1 MGHTASD
8 GTSPVVQVTRVT
20 PEITLADRIGTL
32 KTRLGIGRMNYS
44 VSPGLYAMGNP
55 TVDSHVFLSANFKL
69 SFDILRQ
76 GLAGMDAWL
85 LVLDTKGINVWCAAG
100 KGTFGTDEI
109 VNRVAVTGLER
120 VVSHRRLIVPQLGA
134 PGVAAHEVRRRTG
147 FSVIYGPVR
156 SRDIKAF
163 LDAGMKATPEM
174 RRVRFPLYDR
184 LVLTPIEV
192 ANGGKYFLAIAAIFF
207 LLSGLNRSGYAGD
220 LLISNGSRSTVNLLL
235 AFLGG
240 TVLSPILLPWV
251 PGRSFAF
258 KGLLVG
264 LVLFLV
270 SFFNDLTG
278 QSSVETVAWLL
289 LIPAIASFITL
300 NFTGVSTYTSPS
312 GVRKEMRIAIPAQL
326 GAAILGICLW
336 IAGRFVY

>member
-1 MGHTASD
+1 MVNHAAPD
-8 GTSPVVQVTRVT
+8 WTSPIVPVMRVT
-20 PEITLADRIGTL
+20 SEITLADRIGTV
-32 KTRLGIGRMNYS
+32 KTRLGIGRMTYK
-44 VSPGLYAMGNP
+44 VQPGLYALGRP
-55 TVDSHVFLSANFKL
+55 TAGAHVFLSANFKL
-69 SFDILRQ
+69 SFDILRRD
-76 GLAGMDAWL
+76 LAGMDAWL

-109 VNRVAVTGLER
+109 VNRVALTGLER

-134 PGVAAHEVRRRTG
+134 PGIAAHEVRRRTG
-147 FSVIYGPVR
+147 FSVVYGPVR
-156 SRDIKAF
+156 ARDIGTF

-174 RRVRFPLYDR
+174 RRVLFPLYDR

-192 ANGGKYFLAIAAIFF
+192 TNGGKYVLAVAAIFF
-207 LLSGLNRSGYAGD
+207 LLSGLNRNGYAGD
-220 LLISNGSRSTVNLLL
+220 LLISSGSRSIVNLLL

-240 TVLSPILLPWV
+240 TVLAPTLLPWV

-270 SFFNDLTG
+270 SFLSDITG
-278 QSSVETVAWLL
+278 QSALETGAWLL
-289 LIPAIASFITL
+289 LIPAITSFITL

-326 GAAILGICLW
+326 GAAVLGIGLW
-336 IAGRFVY
+336 IAGRFV